1 MSSHWYLQFQYSDT
15 EFVLDFSLFIF
26 VILFSNGKKPGLSF
40 FLLALKKIMFPRE
53 FRGGAVVRTWR
64 FHCQGP
70 SSVPG
75 RRTKIPQASRC
86 SQKKKKKKIVF
97 PCLLTFIVYGEKS
110 AIIYIVTPMC
120 AASLFSLAAFKV
132 LSLLLVFSSF
142 DCVGPRSC
150 FLIWGFFVLIFWGLL
165 ILDQ

>member
-1 MSSHWYLQFQYSDT
+1 MVVQWLGLGAFTAKGPVQ
-15 EFVLDFSLFIF
+15 SL
-26 VILFSNGKKPGLSF
+26 VGELRSRKH
-40 FLLALKKIMFPRE
+40 
-53 FRGGAVVRTWR
+53 RGAA
-64 FHCQGP
+64 
-70 SSVPG
+70 
-75 RRTKIPQASRC
+75 K
-86 SQKKKKKKIVF
+86 KKKKKKIVF